1 MPEASASVTHTAPTT
16 VHGRRSLRPE
26 SAPRDRSGEASRRE
40 LSDLLAHR
48 GADLTRVAVV
58 HSIVDARDG
67 NLLHEVVDTRPRAH
81 GTRRGRTGRA
91 QLGRGAGADLGRE
104 HDVEYPCPDAMV
116 AGILGAHR
124 RVY

>member
-67 NLLHEVVDTRPRAH
+67 NLLIEFVYTRLISH
-81 GTRRGRTGRA
+81 DSCRGRPGRDSIWTA
-91 QLGRGAGADLGRE
+91 IGA
-104 HDVEYPCPDAMV
+104 
-116 AGILGAHR
+116 
-124 RVY
+124 